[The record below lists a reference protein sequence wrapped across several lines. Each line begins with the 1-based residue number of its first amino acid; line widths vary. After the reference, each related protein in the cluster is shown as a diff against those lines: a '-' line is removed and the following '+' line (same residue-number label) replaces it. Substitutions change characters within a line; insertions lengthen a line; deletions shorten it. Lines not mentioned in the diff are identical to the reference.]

1 MHGSAERSQQVTA
14 GPTRPTR
21 LRRAWPIQGFGY
33 RESDRRTGPEN
44 RARSEPH
51 TVQVY
56 GNCLRNAAC
65 RALSVQSLVVILG
78 PALERR
84 RSGCYCMRLVGRRP
98 HLRSLFTHTI
108 FRRSAFLRMLE
119 GAYGWSR
126 EIEPALW
133 QIYRRCQ
140 ADGAPLNRFSTP
152 RGEWKWPEERSR

>member
-65 RALSVQSLVVILG
+65 RALSVQSLVV
-78 PALERR
+78 
-84 RSGCYCMRLVGRRP
+84 
-98 HLRSLFTHTI
+98 
-108 FRRSAFLRMLE
+108 
-119 GAYGWSR
+119 
-126 EIEPALW
+126 
-133 QIYRRCQ
+133 
-140 ADGAPLNRFSTP
+140 
-152 RGEWKWPEERSR
+152 